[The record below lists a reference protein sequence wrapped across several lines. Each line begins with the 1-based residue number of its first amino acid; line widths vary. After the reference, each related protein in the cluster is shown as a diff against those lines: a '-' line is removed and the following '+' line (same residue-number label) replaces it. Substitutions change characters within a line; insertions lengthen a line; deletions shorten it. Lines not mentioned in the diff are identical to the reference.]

1 MKYRHLLTLLCWLL
15 SATFAA
21 WGQQNTISIP
31 DVSVAKG
38 KTISLPINLDNTADV
53 VAVQFTLTVPD
64 GITINTASASL
75 TERSDG
81 HSVTFR
87 SIGANRYMAM
97 VFSAQNKAIKGR
109 TGKLMS
115 VSLTAASSL
124 DEGSELPLTLTDVVI
139 GARDGAN
146 LATGFSAGKVT
157 IATSPDLAVGQVA
170 ATEETLT
177 PGATLHVSWTVTNVG
192 GQPTT
197 AGWSEQIFLQ
207 DDNGTAKLLGTT
219 YHDATLAAEGTV
231 SRNAELNVPNVLGL
245 DGNCRVM
252 VKLSPN
258 SNAGEPSWLLGNN
271 SAESNRTVA
280 VEKRLSLSPAA
291 AHVAEASAGNVRF
304 QLTRSGSTANAETFV
319 LDLSSDGR
327 VALPQSVTI
336 ERGNASVYFYAQVT
350 PNATLD
356 NDSVTYFSIIG
367 DGYPVIAST
376 ITLEDDTYPS
386 LSLTAGAEDV
396 TEGGSLRLTVSTQR
410 GRGRDIEVKLTC
422 NQTSRFRIP
431 ASIVIP
437 AGRNRVEVTVEAVD
451 DEVPAVEEVVT
462 FTASAAGHNPATA
475 DVVLMDNDVPTL
487 QMAISPTAV
496 SEAAGPLS
504 VTATLRRTDN
514 TDKVVTVKLSDDSEG
529 GIYYGRQTV
538 TFEKGVEEIKVNLGP
553 IDNATVE
560 GERTYHITAAVWIA
574 SCSCN
579 ASNGTSGGVVTVPL
593 TVYDN
598 DGPTLTLT
606 SSSSVLKEGGEMTIQ
621 VKRNTN
627 TDHALT
633 VSISSDHDADLEYPA
648 TVTIP
653 AGETTASFTV
663 RSKGNDTTGDSFT
676 AVIDVR
682 AEGFAK
688 GNIWF
693 TVSDQTLPDAQI
705 TDLRLSAD
713 EVKAGGSV
721 TVQATLANTGSHE
734 LPELTKVGIY
744 ISNSSA
750 PVATL
755 YLQNSL
761 PAGGTVV
768 LTREI
773 TLPSAIGTYNVYAVA
788 NDGNGVAEINTSN
801 NSSRMISVRTV
812 SPYSVS
818 VTTDKAVYNP
828 GEKALISG
836 RITGTDVADKVVE
849 LYVINDN
856 YRHVMSTRTDAA
868 GNFSAQYEPYPGQMG
883 HFVLGACYPQEGLR
897 TEMAGFDYYGI
908 KYNASTAPVCQA
920 LLGDTYNGS
929 YEISNPGNLALTG
942 LTAEV
947 VSAPANCHVTVNC
960 PSAAGANSVFNVNF
974 AIDAT
979 AVSEGNEWQLIE
991 VLVRSA
997 EGVSLRTTIYYYC
1010 RNKQGQLKADIARIN
1025 TTMVKGGSRD
1035 YPFTITNVGQGA
1047 TGKITLEL
1055 PSWMTTVTPR
1065 EMASLES
1072 GESTSVILRLT
1083 PTESMQ
1089 LNVPV
1094 SGTIGLNCTNGQG
1107 MSLPFYIEPVSEST
1121 GMMVIDV
1128 CDENTYYAAG
1138 NPHLAGASVT
1148 VTHPTTGA
1156 AVASGTTGDDG
1167 KYRVELPE
1175 GYYTVSVTAPGHNS
1189 YRNNLMVDPGVDNV
1203 TVVNLSIEAIT
1214 VDWRVEE
1221 TTVEDE
1227 YSIVTTVTYET
1238 NVPVPV
1244 VELNIPQ
1251 SIDAK
1256 SLHEGESLIFY
1267 ARLTNKG
1274 LIPARDVQL
1283 ELPTGF
1289 RALSFE
1295 ALSHSE
1301 PFDLAPQQSVQIPVK
1316 VTHITNTATQSAA
1329 RVKPIDN
1336 DPCVG
1341 QVGTLYYWDCGNDR
1355 KWHRYGIALQLGS
1368 CNSNDSTTWSRP
1380 GNSYGG
1386 GIIMGPSG
1394 PGSIGPGAGGG
1405 GGVYFGSSSES
1416 GHVTTREDKGC
1427 EPCQNKFML
1436 TLVDCGLQLVP
1447 RYKVL
1452 SAVIG
1457 CVSSTYNTI
1466 KLVKEATKPDSQIKA
1481 VQIAGSILETTSTCM
1496 AAKSAGSGDKNAS
1509 RAEKRAEAIES
1520 IVTTLGTLTGKIAQ
1534 GGETAEEAT
1543 NWSEIV
1549 GTLGSLAQ
1557 SLSSL
1562 AGFDYDH
1569 LEDLFCPL
1577 KLLEPCDLEGPD
1589 TSDAKSPRLAPSS
1602 GATPSYI
1609 QEFREVLA
1617 RAVVD
1622 QMAVLAIKK
1631 EFYGNI
1637 NWLDADN
1644 SELNL
1649 FLQALEAAQDD
1660 NGHVSQESIENLI
1673 NVKPQNIT
1681 RNEVCDFI
1689 NRWNSSVNEETQSEG
1704 FDMDLICKYYDVIQ
1718 KIESD
1723 VASNGYETIGDFFEV
1738 AYKKCKENA
1747 EAASAS
1753 VCASITLQF
1762 SQQMVMTRQAFRG
1775 TLTVFNGN
1783 DMNAMTDV
1791 KLNLTVKDQY
1801 GTLATSREFQI
1812 SPEKLSGFEGQLD
1825 LDGGWT
1831 LNPQQTGVAT
1841 ILFIPTKYAAP
1852 TVEKPYSFGGTLSYT
1867 DPFTGVSVT
1876 RELMPVTLTVKPAP
1890 NLDLTYFMQRDVMG
1904 DDPLTTAVEPSE
1916 EAEFALL
1923 IHNVGNGDAANV
1935 RMYTEQPKII
1945 DNEKGLLIDFELVSS
1960 QLNGADKT
1968 LALGGTVA
1976 TELGN
1981 IPAQGTAYAQWWI
1994 KSSLLGHFTT
2004 YNVEAT
2010 HLSSYGNPD
2019 LSLLNEVSIH
2029 ELIRSLEVESGN
2041 ERLVGFMTNDMTDAD
2056 DTPDMLYL
2064 TDGTVETV
2072 ATVNKAAIGQVS
2084 ATGYRLTISTAEPGW
2099 NYGSVADPTYGR
2111 ATLKS
2116 VIRQSDGKEMPL
2128 RNFWQTDRTLRDGRD
2143 PLYENRIHF
2152 ADNLAGG
2159 AQESYLLT
2167 FEATP
2172 ELTLEVASIENVPQ
2186 EGTVASEPLQRL
2198 NVMFNKYIDP
2208 ATFTTDDI
2216 ALAVQG
2222 VKQDVSSIGISTEDN
2237 KTFTLDFTNINAT
2250 VSNGHFVFTVYT
2262 DDVKDTDGHYG
2273 KKIKQVSW
2281 IMFRD
2286 SRVVLNISS
2295 NPALAGTVELNGNAA
2310 AASEA
2315 SQQTRQTVAY
2325 GSDFTLS
2332 ANAANGYEFK
2342 HWTVNGETVST
2353 DAVLAYTA
2361 LEDMDIVANYSLK
2374 TFPVTVGGNE
2384 EGGSVSGAASGV
2396 YAYGDVLTVIANA
2409 DEDYVFEA
2417 WNVNGQPVSSE
2428 PELSVTVDQAKDIQA
2443 VFRRDLFLQTMQL
2456 SRGWNWVSS
2465 YVAEPVAAGH
2475 FLGHVTRIVSQFDE
2489 VINDPLYGMTGGI
2502 DSLRAGQAYK
2512 MEASLGTLKSF
2523 KGHLHN
2529 LQHAPIGLHTGWN
2542 WISYPFAEERNINDV
2557 LTDASEGDVMTS
2569 QYGFSEFYD
2578 GVWEGTL
2585 NTLTPGLGYIYKSAT
2600 DKDLAY
2606 DFTAGSQTAVAR
2618 VAAPEADAPDTSV
2631 DVHKYPSTMNVI
2643 ASVQTADAEADNE
2656 QYCIYAFAGNECRG
2670 ESRFVGGKHY
2680 LTVYGDEATD
2690 ITFVVKHTANGGTY
2704 LAKEHLTFSPEVVGS
2719 RRAPYTLTIAETT
2732 GIDGAGNLGARNMK
2746 VYSID
2751 GVLVNPDAT
2760 LADILKLERGV
2771 YIIDGQKFIV
2781 K

>member
-64 GITINTASASL
+64 GISINTASASL

-124 DEGSELPLTLTDVVI
+124 DEGSELPLTLSDVVI

-177 PGATLHVSWTVTNVG
+177 PGATIHVSWTVTNVG

-207 DDNGTAKLLGTT
+207 GDNGTAKLLGTT

-271 SAESNRTVA
+271 SAESARTVA

-304 QLTRSGSTANAETFV
+304 QLTRSGSTANAGTFD

-356 NDSVTYFSIIG
+356 NDSVIDFSIRG

-410 GRGRDIEVKLTC
+410 AASHDIEVKLTC

-437 AGRNRVEVTVEAVD
+437 AGRTSVEVTVEAVD

-462 FTASAAGHNPATA
+462 FTASAADHNPATA

-504 VTATLRRTDN
+504 ITATLRRTDN

-621 VKRNTN
+621 VKRNTDTAN
-627 TDHALT
+627 ALT

-653 AGETTASFTV
+653 AGATTASFTV

-693 TVSDQTLPDAQI
+693 AVSDQTLPDAQI
-705 TDLRLSAD
+705 TDLRVSAD

-721 TVQATLANTGSHE
+721 TVEATLANTGSHE

-812 SPYSVS
+812 SPYSFS

-836 RITGTDVADKVVE
+836 RITGTNVADKVVE

-1035 YPFTITNVGQGA
+1035 YPFTITNAGQGA

-1094 SGTIGLNCTNGQG
+1094 SGTIGLNSTNGQG

-1256 SLHEGESLIFY
+1256 SLREGESLIFR

-1274 LIPARDVQL
+1274 LIPAKDVKL
-1283 ELPTGF
+1283 ELPTCDG
-1289 RALSFE
+1289 LTI
-1295 ALSHSE
+1295 E
-1301 PFDLAPQQSVQIPVK
+1301 PLTDDTDFDLAPQESKEIPVK
-1316 VTHITNTATQSAA
+1316 VTRISG
-1329 RVKPIDN
+1329 VPDN
-1336 DPCVG
+1336 DVPCVT
-1341 QVGTLYYWDCGNDR
+1341 QVGTIYYWDCGADR
-1355 KWHRYGIALQLGS
+1355 KWHRYAVSLQLGQ
-1368 CNSNDSTTWSRP
+1368 CKPQETSTWTGPSE
-1380 GNSYGG
+1380 SYGG
-1386 GIIMGPSG
+1386 GAP
-1394 PGSIGPGAGGG
+1394 IGPGYGPG
-1405 GGVYFGSSSES
+1405 GGVGGAYFGSSSGS
-1416 GHVTTREDKGC
+1416 SHVSTSEDNGC
-1427 EPCQNKFML
+1427 EPCQSQFAQKMALCAVGFVPYL
-1436 TLVDCGLQLVP
+1436 GCATGLGSCAWNLSTGQRGWRTWAGCVTGAVGCVP
-1447 RYKVL
+1447 GPIGII
-1452 SAVIG
+1452 ANGIG
-1457 CVSSTYNTI
+1457 CLIS
-1466 KLVKEATKPDSQIKA
+1466 
-1481 VQIAGSILETTSTCM
+1481 
-1496 AAKSAGSGDKNAS
+1496 
-1509 RAEKRAEAIES
+1509 
-1520 IVTTLGTLTGKIAQ
+1520 LT
-1534 GGETAEEAT
+1534 
-1543 NWSEIV
+1543 
-1549 GTLGSLAQ
+1549 
-1557 SLSSL
+1557 
-1562 AGFDYDH
+1562 
-1569 LEDLFCPL
+1569 
-1577 KLLEPCDLEGPD
+1577 EPCDLGGSS
-1589 TSDAKSPRLAPSS
+1589 TSAA
-1602 GATPSYI
+1602 GASRVSAEPSYI
-1609 QEFREVLA
+1609 TEFRTKA
-1617 RAVVD
+1617 
-1622 QMAVLAIKK
+1622 AIPLK
-1631 EFYGNI
+1631 ELVAFKGYLLEYFGSEEWFNVT
-1637 NWLDADN
+1637 DN
-1644 SELNL
+1644 AELETFLMTLSEDPSELIDYNRYASL
-1649 FLQALEAAQDD
+1649 RPTGISTQGLVQF
-1660 NGHVSQESIENLI
+1660 IERLN
-1673 NVKPQNIT
+1673 NTTKFYA
-1681 RNEVCDFI
+1681 D
-1689 NRWNSSVNEETQSEG
+1689 G
-1704 FDMDLICKYYDVIQ
+1704 
-1718 KIESD
+1718 
-1723 VASNGYETIGDFFEV
+1723 VASDNRIDAERLNAFVQDIVSAEEESAAMGYGSTTDMYRA
-1738 AYKKCKENA
+1738 AYNDCKAKLDENR
-1747 EAASAS
+1747 SA

-1783 DMNAMTDV
+1783 NENAMTDV
-1791 KLNLTVKDQY
+1791 KLTLTVKDQY

-1812 SPEKLSGFEGQLD
+1812 SPEKLSGFEGQVD

-1945 DNEKGLLIDFELVSS
+1945 GNEKGALIDFELVSS

-1976 TELGN
+1976 TEIGN

-2159 AQESYLLT
+2159 TQESYLLT

-2222 VKQDVSSIGISTEDN
+2222 VKQDVSSIGISTVDN

-2250 VSNGHFVFTVYT
+2250 VENGHFVLTVYT

-2353 DAVLAYTA
+2353 DAVLTYTA

-2374 TFPVTVGGNE
+2374 TFPVTVSGNE

-2396 YAYGDVLTVIANA
+2396 YAYGDVLTVTAEA

-2428 PELSVTVDQAKDIQA
+2428 PELSVTVDEAKDIQA

-2529 LQHAPIGLHTGWN
+2529 LQHAPISLHTGWN

-2557 LTDASEGDVMTS
+2557 LPDASEGDVMTS

-2585 NTLTPGLGYIYKSAT
+2585 STLTPGLGYIYKSAT

-2606 DFTAGSQTAVAR
+2606 DFTAGSQTLAAR

-2643 ASVQTADAEADNE
+2643 ASVQAADAEADNE

-2670 ESRFVGGKHY
+2670 ESRCISGKHY

-2690 ITFVVKHTANGGTY
+2690 ISFVVKHTANGGTY

-2719 RRAPYTLTIAETT
+2719 RRAPYTLTISETT
-2732 GIDGAGNLGARNMK
+2732 GIDGARNLGARNMK

>member
-31 DVSVAKG
+31 DVSVPKG
-38 KTISLPINLDNTADV
+38 KTISLPVNLDNTADV

-146 LATGFSAGKVT
+146 LTTGFSAGKVT

-177 PGATLHVSWTVTNVG
+177 PGATIHVSWTVTNVG

-207 DDNGTAKLLGTT
+207 NDNGTAKLLGTT

-280 VEKRLSLSPAA
+280 VEKRLSLSPAT

-304 QLTRSGSTANAETFV
+304 QLTRSGSTANAGTFD

-356 NDSVTYFSIIG
+356 NDSVTNFSIRG

-386 LSLTAGAEDV
+386 LSLTAGAEEV

-410 GRGRDIEVKLTC
+410 AASHDIEVKLTC
-422 NQTSRFRIP
+422 NKAARFRIP

-437 AGRNRVEVTVEAVD
+437 AGRTSVEVTVEAID

-462 FTASAAGHNPATA
+462 FTASAAEHNPATA
-475 DVVLMDNDVPTL
+475 DVVLVDNDVPTL

-514 TDKVVTVKLSDDSEG
+514 TNKVVTVKLSDDSEG

-579 ASNGTSGGVVTVPL
+579 ANNGTSGGVVTVPL

-606 SSSSVLKEGGEMTIQ
+606 SSASVLKEGGEMAIQ
-621 VKRNTN
+621 VKRNTDTAN
-627 TDHALT
+627 ALT

-663 RSKGNDTTGDSFT
+663 RSKGNDMTGDSFT

-705 TDLRLSAD
+705 TDLRVSAD

-721 TVQATLANTGSHE
+721 TVEATLANTGSHE

-773 TLPSAIGTYNVYAVA
+773 NMPQAIGTYNVYAVA

-836 RITGTDVADKVVE
+836 RITGTDVADKAVE

-960 PSAAGANSVFNVNF
+960 PSAAGANSVFNVDF

-1025 TTMVKGGSRD
+1025 TTMIKDSYRD
-1035 YPFTITNVGQGA
+1035 YPFFITNVGQGE
-1047 TGKITLEL
+1047 TGKITLAL
-1055 PSWMTTVTPR
+1055 PSWITAMTPR
-1065 EMASLES
+1065 EMASLAS
-1072 GESTSVILRLT
+1072 GDSATVILRFK
-1083 PTESMQ
+1083 PTSEMQ

-1094 SGTIGLNCTNGQG
+1094 TGNIGINCENGNGLSLNY
-1107 MSLPFYIEPVSEST
+1107 SVEPVSEQT
-1121 GMMVIDV
+1121 GFLEVDV
-1128 CDENTYYAAG
+1128 CDEYTYYTDAA
-1138 NPHLAGASVT
+1138 PHVA
-1148 VTHPTTGA
+1148 GA
-1156 AVASGTTGDDG
+1156 AVKVKHPYTGVMIAEGVTDESG
-1167 KYRVELPE
+1167 KFVKELPE
-1175 GYYTVSVTAPGHNS
+1175 GYYTLEVTADKHEGYSNYCYIDAGRTETVNVNIS
-1189 YRNNLMVDPGVDNV
+1189 YQPITISWDVVETEV
-1203 TVVNLSIEAIT
+1203 T
-1214 VDWRVEE
+1214 
-1221 TTVEDE
+1221 DE
-1227 YSIVTTVTYET
+1227 YRIAATMTYET
-1238 NVPVPV
+1238 NVPVPTV
-1244 VELNIPQ
+1244 KVGLPE
-1251 SIDAK
+1251 SIDGDNMAY
-1256 SLHEGESLIFY
+1256 GETTMIY
-1267 ARLTNKG
+1267 MTLTNVG
-1274 LIPARDVQL
+1274 LINAENTTLV
-1283 ELPTGF
+1283 LPDDM
-1289 RALSFE
+1289 SEWKFE
-1295 ALSHSE
+1295 ALAYTE
-1301 PFDLAPQQSVQIPVK
+1301 PFVLGPQQSVIVPVL
-1316 VTHITNTATQSAA
+1316 ITRINPNQPGLDSSTPAVRNNIVNNYQNCMAAMGVRYQFLCGKDLKTNKSAQALAMKFCAYSATMQTILEAFSG
-1329 RVKPIDN
+1329 
-1336 DPCVG
+1336 VG
-1341 QVGTLYYWDCGNDR
+1341 AG
-1355 KWHRYGIALQLGS
+1355 
-1368 CNSNDSTTWSRP
+1368 
-1380 GNSYGG
+1380 
-1386 GIIMGPSG
+1386 G
-1394 PGSIGPGAGGG
+1394 PGSPGGG
-1405 GGVYFGSSSES
+1405 GGGGGSVGSSTDLN
-1416 GHVTTREDKGC
+1416 GIQK
-1427 EPCQNKFML
+1427 
-1436 TLVDCGLQLVP
+1436 
-1447 RYKVL
+1447 
-1452 SAVIG
+1452 
-1457 CVSSTYNTI
+1457 TI
-1466 KLVKEATKPDSQIKA
+1466 DI
-1481 VQIAGSILETTSTCM
+1481 C
-1496 AAKSAGSGDKNAS
+1496 D
-1509 RAEKRAEAIES
+1509 
-1520 IVTTLGTLTGKIAQ
+1520 
-1534 GGETAEEAT
+1534 
-1543 NWSEIV
+1543 
-1549 GTLGSLAQ
+1549 
-1557 SLSSL
+1557 
-1562 AGFDYDH
+1562 
-1569 LEDLFCPL
+1569 
-1577 KLLEPCDLEGPD
+1577 PCDAKRVKKYID
-1589 TSDAKSPRLAPSS
+1589 TLLSFTWLAPFDDS
-1602 GATPSYI
+1602 
-1609 QEFREVLA
+1609 LN
-1617 RAVVD
+1617 D
-1622 QMAVLAIKK
+1622 AI
-1631 EFYGNI
+1631 
-1637 NWLDADN
+1637 D
-1644 SELNL
+1644 
-1649 FLQALEAAQDD
+1649 AAQDNKDLGWSYFVTKTLKSIRDAVVGHIIDTKVIEHGNDVKELVVKVREVIEVEECTKSGSSNVGEAKAASRVQEERSWMTAFD
-1660 NGHVSQESIENLI
+1660 NSAELFISQAETIDALMSYAFGDEVWTKEYDAEKIAFLQYALALPEDYNPSDEELMSHKPASVTLNQMRAFVDHIHGIVNDENLG
-1673 NVKPQNIT
+1673 
-1681 RNEVCDFI
+1681 NEIIRLAD
-1689 NRWNSSVNEETQSEG
+1689 RYSELDEYA
-1704 FDMDLICKYYDVIQ
+1704 FN
-1718 KIESD
+1718 
-1723 VASNGYETIGDFFEV
+1723 NGYNSMTEYFGN
-1738 AYKKCKENA
+1738 AYDEYGKHIQEL
-1747 EAASAS
+1747 SSQS

-1762 SQQMVMTRQAFRG
+1762 SQTMTMTRQAFRG
-1775 TLTVFNGN
+1775 ILSVYNGHATT
-1783 DMNAMTDV
+1783 AMRDV
-1791 KLNLTVKDQY
+1791 RLNLEIKNVET
-1801 GTLATSREFQI
+1801 GEIATSHEFQTNAE
-1812 SPEKLSGFEGQLD
+1812 SVTGFQGEVD
-1825 LDGGWT
+1825 LNAGWS
-1831 LNPQQTGVAT
+1831 LNAQETGVAT
-1841 ILFIPTKYAAP
+1841 VLFIPTKYAAP
-1852 TVEKPYSFGGTLSYT
+1852 DEPQLYSFGGTVTYI
-1867 DPFTGVSVT
+1867 DPYSGLEVT
-1876 RELMPVTLTVKPAP
+1876 RDLFPVTLTVKPAP

-1945 DNEKGLLIDFELVSS
+1945 DNEKGALIDFELVSS

-2010 HLSSYGNPD
+2010 HLSSYGNPN

-2084 ATGYRLTISTAEPGW
+2084 ATGYRLTISTAGAGW

-2159 AQESYLLT
+2159 TQESYLLT
-2167 FEATP
+2167 FEDTP

-2208 ATFTTDDI
+2208 ATFTTDD
-2216 ALAVQG
+2216 LWLTVQG
-2222 VKQDVSSIGISTEDN
+2222 VKQDVSNIGISTEDN

-2250 VSNGHFVFTVYT
+2250 VENGHFVFTVYT

-2353 DAVLAYTA
+2353 DAVLTYTA

-2374 TFPVTVGGNE
+2374 TFPVTVSGNE

-2428 PELSVTVDQAKDIQA
+2428 PELSVTVDEAKDIQA

-2606 DFTAGSQTAVAR
+2606 DFTAGSQTLAAR
-2618 VAAPEADAPDTSV
+2618 VAAPEADAADTSV

-2680 LTVYGDEATD
+2680 LTVYGDEATE